1 MDIINYKIQLENFY
15 GPLDLLLHLIRENE
29 LDPLRIPIA
38 KVTDQYLTYLEMMHK
53 LDINLAG
60 EFLVMASTLME
71 IKSRTLVPIYADEEE
86 AEEEADPKFELIRRL
101 LEYKR
106 YKDLSVKLR
115 QMMELQSKTFTRPVY
130 RDTPIEKTADGATDQ
145 ESPKEED
152 PQVELDMWQLVK
164 SFAKLSKEIVLD
176 TLTSILYD
184 DIPIE
189 KVIEGILQELEKKGE
204 VSFRSL
210 LAQKPDRI
218 NLVRNF
224 LATLELARRKSIEV
238 VQENDFEDIKI
249 RIKPAHTEP
258 DEHHNDHE
266 PQLRRSECVPNEPV
280 NQEPQTK
287 AMPTADSP
295 NDSPQYNTEHE
306 SR

>member
-1 MDIINYKIQLENFY
+1 MEFINYKIQLENFY
-15 GPLDLLLHLIRENE
+15 GPLDLMLHLVRESE

-38 KVTDQYLTYLEMMHK
+38 KVTDQYLTYLEMMQK

-115 QMMELQSKTFTRPVY
+115 ALMELQSKTFTRPIHRLPDVMTEQPK
-130 RDTPIEKTADGATDQ
+130 DGGAEKQ
-145 ESPKEED
+145 KEEES
-152 PQVELDMWQLVK
+152 QVELDMWQLVK

-176 TLTSILYD
+176 TPTSILYD

-189 KVIEGILQELEKKGE
+189 KVIEGILRELEKKGE
-204 VSFRSL
+204 VSFRDM
-210 LAQKPDRI
+210 LALKPDRM

-238 VQENDFEDIKI
+238 IQENDFEDIKI
-249 RIKPAHTEP
+249 RIKPAGSEKKLAEQTTTEEQHP
-258 DEHHNDHE
+258 EIN
-266 PQLRRSECVPNEPV
+266 PAGNP
-280 NQEPQTK
+280 
-287 AMPTADSP
+287 
-295 NDSPQYNTEHE
+295 
-306 SR
+306 

>member
-1 MDIINYKIQLENFY
+1 MDFINYKIQLENFY
-15 GPLDLLLHLIRENE
+15 GPLDLLLHLVRESE

-71 IKSRTLVPIYADEEE
+71 IKSRTLVPIYADEDE

-115 QMMELQSKTFTRPVY
+115 ALMEFQSKMFTRP
-130 RDTPIEKTADGATDQ
+130 RLGRTEELKDPSRENSGTEEQ
-145 ESPKEED
+145 KEEES
-152 PQVELDMWQLVK
+152 QVELDMWQLVK
-164 SFAKLSKEIVLD
+164 SFARLSREIVLD
-176 TLTSILYD
+176 TPTFILYD

-189 KVIEGILQELEKKGE
+189 KVIEAILQELEKKGE
-204 VSFRSL
+204 VSFRSM
-210 LAQKPDRI
+210 LALDMDGAKDATALRRRKM
-218 NLVRNF
+218 NMVRNF

-238 VQENDFEDIKI
+238 IQENDFDDIKI
-249 RIKPAHTEP
+249 RFKAVPAEP
-258 DEHHNDHE
+258 LENNITDQ
-266 PQLRRSECVPNEPV
+266 PTI
-280 NQEPQTK
+280 QEPQTG
-287 AMPTADSP
+287 
-295 NDSPQYNTEHE
+295 NTDTHG
-306 SR
+306 

>member
-1 MDIINYKIQLENFY
+1 MDFINYKIQLENFY
-15 GPLDLLLHLIRENE
+15 GPLDLLLHLVKESE

-115 QMMELQSKTFTRPVY
+115 ALMEFQSKTFTRPGY
-130 RDTPIEKTADGATDQ
+130 RDTPIETPTDGATDK

-176 TLTSILYD
+176 TPTFILYD

-189 KVIEGILQELEKKGE
+189 KVIEGILQELGKKGE
-204 VSFRSL
+204 LSFRSML
-210 LAQKPDRI
+210 SLNPDKM
-218 NLVRNF
+218 NMVRNF
-224 LATLELARRKSIEV
+224 LAALELARRKSIEV
-238 VQENDFEDIKI
+238 IQENDFDDIKI
-249 RIKPAHTEP
+249 RFKAVPAEPLENNIPDKPTI
-258 DEHHNDHE
+258 
-266 PQLRRSECVPNEPV
+266 
-280 NQEPQTK
+280 QEPQTG
-287 AMPTADSP
+287 AT
-295 NDSPQYNTEHE
+295 NDPIRE
-306 SR
+306 

>member
-1 MDIINYKIQLENFY
+1 MDFINYKIQLENFY
-15 GPLDLLLHLIRENE
+15 GPLDLLLHLVRESE

-71 IKSRTLVPIYADEEE
+71 IKSRTLVPIYADEED
-86 AEEEADPKFELIRRL
+86 ADEEADPKFELIRRL

-115 QMMELQSKTFTRPVY
+115 ALMEFQSKTFTRPVY
-130 RDTPIEKTADGATDQ
+130 RDTPIEQPADGETDK

-176 TLTSILYD
+176 TPGFILYD

-204 VSFRSL
+204 LSFRNMLSL
-210 LAQKPDRI
+210 NPDKM
-218 NLVRNF
+218 NMVRNF

-238 VQENDFEDIKI
+238 IQENDFADIKI
-249 RIKPAHTEP
+249 RFKPSPA
-258 DEHHNDHE
+258 NHE
-266 PQLRRSECVPNEPV
+266 
-280 NQEPQTK
+280 
-287 AMPTADSP
+287 
-295 NDSPQYNTEHE
+295 
-306 SR
+306 

>member
-1 MDIINYKIQLENFY
+1 MDFINYKIQLENFY
-15 GPLDLLLHLIRENE
+15 GPLDLLLHLVRESE

-86 AEEEADPKFELIRRL
+86 ADEEADPKFELIRRL

-115 QMMELQSKTFTRPVY
+115 TLMEFQSKTFTRPDY
-130 RDTPIEKTADGATDQ
+130 RDTPIEQPADGVTDN
-145 ESPKEED
+145 ESSKEED
-152 PQVELDMWQLVK
+152 PSAFGETSPNAFGGQVELDMWQLVK
-164 SFAKLSKEIVLD
+164 AFAKLSKEIVLD
-176 TLTSILYD
+176 TPTFILYD

-204 VSFRSL
+204 LSFRSM
-210 LAQKPDRI
+210 LALNPDKM

-238 VQENDFEDIKI
+238 IQENDFEDIKI
-249 RIKPAHTEP
+249 RIKAAPAEP
-258 DEHHNDHE
+258 
-266 PQLRRSECVPNEPV
+266 P
-280 NQEPQTK
+280 NQEPQTE
-287 AMPTADSP
+287 TTD
-295 NDSPQYNTEHE
+295 THG
-306 SR
+306 

>member
-1 MDIINYKIQLENFY
+1 MDFINYKIQLENFY

-38 KVTDQYLTYLEMMHK
+38 KVTDQYLTYLEMMQK

-86 AEEEADPKFELIRRL
+86 AEEETDPKFELIRRL

-106 YKDLSVKLR
+106 YKDLSVKLKAL
-115 QMMELQSKTFTRPVY
+115 MEFQSKTFARP
-130 RDTPIEKTADGATDQ
+130 RLGRTEELKDEITEEQNT
-145 ESPKEED
+145 KEEE

-164 SFAKLSKEIVLD
+164 SFAKVSREIVLD
-176 TLTSILYD
+176 TPTAIFYD

-189 KVIEGILQELEKKGE
+189 KVIDGILRELEKSGE
-204 VSFRSL
+204 VSFRGM
-210 LAQKPDRI
+210 LALKPDKM
-218 NLVRNF
+218 NMVRNF

-249 RIKPAHTEP
+249 RIKPIALEEKTTE
-258 DEHHNDHE
+258 
-266 PQLRRSECVPNEPV
+266 
-280 NQEPQTK
+280 
-287 AMPTADSP
+287 
-295 NDSPQYNTEHE
+295 E
-306 SR
+306 SRTEELKN

>member
-1 MDIINYKIQLENFY
+1 MEFINYKIQLENFY
-15 GPLDLLLHLIRENE
+15 GPLDLLLHLVRESE

-38 KVTDQYLTYLEMMHK
+38 KVTDQYLTYLEMMQK

-86 AEEEADPKFELIRRL
+86 AEEEADPRFELIRRL

-115 QMMELQSKTFTRPVY
+115 ALMEFQSKTFTRPIY
-130 RDTPIEKTADGATDQ
+130 RDMPVAELKNETT
-145 ESPKEED
+145 EEQITEEE

-164 SFAKLSKEIVLD
+164 SFAKLSKDIALD
-176 TLTSILYD
+176 TPSFILYD

-189 KVIEGILQELEKKGE
+189 KVIEAILRELEKKGE
-204 VSFRSL
+204 VSFRSM
-210 LAQKPDRI
+210 LALDMDGAKDAMALRRHKM
-218 NLVRNF
+218 NMVRNF

-249 RIKPAHTEP
+249 RLKPETIA
-258 DEHHNDHE
+258 
-266 PQLRRSECVPNEPV
+266 
-280 NQEPQTK
+280 
-287 AMPTADSP
+287 
-295 NDSPQYNTEHE
+295 
-306 SR
+306 